1 MVNANVIRFRSL
13 FSCLTNGLI
22 IRRSVVTC
30 SVSVGA
36 EQPLHRDRSN
46 RLRLINYIFYFFI
59 FRPQVYI
66 HPEGLTMCGIWALF
80 GVDVHS
86 ISKYDKTFSK
96 IQHRGPD
103 AWRLEYDLKVKV
115 SNAWRWYTN
124 ESKIASQPHGGIGIH
139 IRFWFPNLFCR
150 TSVSV
155 FIAWRLSTASMEC
168 NRWNCSNFHSFLWFA
183 MEKFSIGCK

>member
-124 ESKIASQPHGGIGIH
+124 ESKIASQPHGGIGIFVFDFQICFAEH
-139 IRFWFPNLFCR
+139 LSRFSSPGDYRQPLWNATDETVQISTRFYDLQ
-150 TSVSV
+150 
-155 FIAWRLSTASMEC
+155 WRNFQLDAS
-168 NRWNCSNFHSFLWFA
+168 
-183 MEKFSIGCK
+183 K